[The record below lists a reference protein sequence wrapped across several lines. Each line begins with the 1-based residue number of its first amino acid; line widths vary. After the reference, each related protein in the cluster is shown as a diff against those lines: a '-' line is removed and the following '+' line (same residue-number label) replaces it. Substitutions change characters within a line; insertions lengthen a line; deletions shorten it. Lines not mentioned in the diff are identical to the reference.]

1 MLITDLRTGF
11 FEWEYINSCNS
22 LSFSLKIHREK
33 KEVSMLVWVGVV
45 SGDARAPI
53 APPLESERKAK
64 CINNTFSSHLLADF
78 WHFGELCFGY
88 LIPWLLCWIDKDILW
103 LNRCSLIWGFER
115 RLTGDLPDSVFFSW
129 HLCTW
134 VKWGLDRKPFM
145 CIMHTFIHVL
155 IQSQMK
161 RFAHRLILT
170 KEWATQK
177 WLLLFIK

>member
-22 LSFSLKIHREK
+22 LSFSLKIHKEK

-53 APPLESERKAK
+53 VPPLESERKAK
-64 CINNTFSSHLLADF
+64 CINYTFSSHLLADF
-78 WHFGELCFGY
+78 WHFGVFDTLTFVLNRQRY
-88 LIPWLLCWIDKDILW
+88 S

-134 VKWGLDRKPFM
+134 LKWGLDRKPFM

-155 IQSQMK
+155 Y
-161 RFAHRLILT
+161 
-170 KEWATQK
+170 
-177 WLLLFIK
+177 